1 MIKWTRYG
9 GYEISSKGDRRFSAF
24 YARLKDGRTIEEAYQ
39 LDVKGYRQFGNNV
52 MLGKGKPPLKT
63 FEADTLYLAY
73 KGLWQQWFSEH
84 PVAYDILL
92 TAMKDDGKPS
102 TLSDRFA
109 KTPINQARAISEIL
123 NEREEKL

>member
-52 MLGKGKPPLKT
+52 MLGKGKPPLKA